1 MLRIKQSIYLALKN
15 VFSTSFLMCHITFNE
30 ISATLSIQFW
40 YKGRYTRYIRSNDMF
55 ILWIQSIRNVIPWNH
70 VSAIS
75 IKIENYVYTFYQ
87 KSPLLFIN
95 GLIFDNMNTQINQS
109 LEFEWKPMLASLR
122 SVNDRRFLWLRNVFL
137 QTFQDWLN
145 SVQQTRKRY
154 KRCRPENVHIV
165 VNIWRIKNKVLIQS
179 LKLNNFFFYIRL
191 SKYWRNVF
199 VKILLETGL
208 VGKDL

>member
-95 GLIFDNMNTQINQS
+95 GLIFDNTNTQINQS
-109 LEFEWKPMLASLR
+109 LEFNWKPMLTPLR
-122 SVNDRRFLWLRNVFL
+122 SMIED
-137 QTFQDWLN
+137 
-145 SVQQTRKRY
+145 
-154 KRCRPENVHIV
+154 
-165 VNIWRIKNKVLIQS
+165 
-179 LKLNNFFFYIRL
+179 FYGFVMFSFSL
-191 SKYWRNVF
+191 SKIDW
-199 VKILLETGL
+199 ILFSH
-208 VGKDL
+208 